1 MSSTYLTQFPDFQS
15 DPTAPLLETFRCLAI
30 HVGWGKKSKT
40 YKEQKRAFLT
50 EAVEVGFLST
60 FGGNSSSLQAWQ
72 SLCKTIGVPE
82 TRVGEDPPLLTSIS
96 ECKNVCSRT
105 GVIPPPSLFADIS
118 CGL

>member
-15 DPTAPLLETFRCLAI
+15 DPTAPLLANFRRLAI
-30 HVGWGKKSKT
+30 HEGWKKKSNT

-82 TRVGEDPPLLTSIS
+82 TREGEDPPLLTSII
-96 ECKNVCSRT
+96 ECKNVCCRT
-105 GVIPPPSLFADIS
+105 GVVP
-118 CGL
+118 